1 MPTVPLIPDSAPFTS
16 EQRAW
21 LNGFLAAWLARQ
33 ETGAAVAAPPAA
45 SGSSLLVL
53 FGSQSGNAEGL
64 AKKIGRLARAK
75 NIEARVSSFE
85 SAAPAD
91 LAQEPHVLVI
101 TSTWGEGEMPD
112 NAKTYWEGINNG
124 SSPNLKSTKFA
135 VLALGD
141 KNYGDTFCLAGR
153 QFDER
158 LEKLGAAR
166 LQARLDCDVEFE
178 APAEVWI
185 DEFLTKL
192 ESTAVATTP
201 VQAITE
207 PRTKNQEA
215 TASST
220 FSKKNPFPAPFLTN
234 RELNGKGSAK
244 DVRHLEFSLEGS
256 GLNYETGDAL
266 GVFPVNCSGFVSEIL
281 TASGLNGDEQVEL
294 ETIGSTTVRKA
305 LTEHLEL
312 RPLLTALPA
321 PGTSAGALLE
331 KLRPLQPRLYSIS
344 SSPRAHPGQVHL
356 TVGAVRFELDGKPRK
371 GACSTFLADRL
382 ALGEKARVFVQ
393 TSHGFRLPSDGSL
406 AIIMVGP
413 GTGIAPFR
421 AFIEERIATGASGK
435 NWLFF
440 GDQKSSTDYLYREQ
454 MEGYVQEGKLHR
466 LDTAFSRDQAE
477 KIYVQ
482 DRMKENASEL
492 WSWMQ
497 AGAHFYVCGD
507 AKRMAK
513 DVDAM
518 LQQIAQEQGG
528 MSAEAAKE
536 WTAALKKEKRYQR
549 DVY

>member
-1 MPTVPLIPDSAPFTS
+1 MSTIPLIPDNAPFTS

-33 ETGAAVAAPPAA
+33 ETGAVSAAPPAG
-45 SGSSLLVL
+45 SGSCLLVL

-64 AKKIGRLARAK
+64 AKKIGKLAKAK
-75 NIEARVSSFE
+75 NILPRISSFE
-85 SAAPAD
+85 SSQPAD
-91 LAQEPHVLVI
+91 LSQEPHVLVV

-112 NAKTYWEGINNG
+112 NAKTYWDALQNG
-124 SSPNLKSTKFA
+124 SAPDLKNTKFA

-141 KNYGDTFCLAGR
+141 TNYGDTFCLAGR
-153 QFDER
+153 QFDQHF
-158 LEKLGAAR
+158 EKLGGTR
-166 LQARLDCDVEFE
+166 LQTRLDCDIEFE
-178 APAEVWI
+178 APAEIWI
-185 DEFLTKL
+185 NEFLAKL
-192 ESTAVATTP
+192 ENAGGSAPVAAFQPPETK
-201 VQAITE
+201 QEE
-207 PRTKNQEA
+207 PSLT
-215 TASST
+215 ST
-220 FSKKNPFPAPFLTN
+220 FSKKNPFHATFLTN
-234 RELNGKGSAK
+234 HPLNSQGSSK

-256 GLNYETGDAL
+256 NLEYETGDAL
-266 GVFPVNCSGFVSEIL
+266 GVFPVNCPDFVSEIL
-281 TASGLNGDEQVEL
+281 ATTKLNGEEPVEL
-294 ETIGSTTVRKA
+294 ESIGKVSLHSA

-312 RPLLTALPA
+312 RSLLTALPDSLL
-321 PGTSAGALLE
+321 SAQELIE

-356 TVGAVRFELDGKPRK
+356 TVGAVRFEQDGKARK

-382 ALGEKARVFVQ
+382 PVGQKARVFIQ
-393 TSHGFRLPSDGSL
+393 TSHGFRLPTDPAKS
-406 AIIMVGP
+406 IIMVGP

-421 AFIEERIATGASGK
+421 AFIEERIATQASGK

-454 MEGYVQEGKLHR
+454 MEGYLKAGKLQR

-482 DRMKENASEL
+482 DRMKENAAEL
-492 WSWMQ
+492 WAWMQ
-497 AGAHFYVCGD
+497 AGSYFYVCGD

-518 LQQIAQEQGG
+518 LQQIACEQGQLDA
-528 MSAEAAKE
+528 SAAQE
-536 WTAALKKEKRYQR
+536 WTATLKKEKRYQR